1 MSSVLDYQLMLGD
14 ESTYGTPV
22 TVTRGFEHKPGDGM
36 DFRPNRVQ
44 GESLRPGQVGDRRSR
59 RATPNFDY
67 GGSFNT
73 EVLSRGFGY
82 LLNKLMGGTPAN
94 TVVSGAVYQVNHIL
108 GGVLKPFTMQQGIP
122 RIGVDGSTTIDPM
135 TYNGCVVPSWGLSMD
150 NAGLL
155 QLKFDVD
162 ARDMLTATALATY
175 SGPPT
180 TAGLFSF
187 AGASVFGGTY
197 TPATTTALATGGT
210 ALANV
215 TNWSLEVA
223 RNANI
228 SRFVFGTGG
237 RKNIPVPGIAA
248 VTGTVGIEYT
258 DVVYRDGY
266 LADTDLTLVLNFEA
280 ETLSVGKATL
290 QVAVANLRLEGELPK
305 PNADVTVAS
314 CNFKALENDTNP
326 LLAISQ
332 RTLDTAL

>member
-1 MSSVLDYQLMLGD
+1 
-14 ESTYGTPV
+14 
-22 TVTRGFEHKPGDGM
+22 
-36 DFRPNRVQ
+36 
-44 GESLRPGQVGDRRSR
+44 
-59 RATPNFDY
+59 
-67 GGSFNT
+67 
-73 EVLSRGFGY
+73 
-82 LLNKLMGGTPAN
+82 MGGTPAN

>member
-1 MSSVLDYQLMLGD
+1 MPSVLDYQLMIVD
-14 ESTYGTPV
+14 EVTYGTPV
-22 TVTRGFEHKPGDGM
+22 TTTRGYEHKPGDKM

-82 LLNKLMGGTPAN
+82 LINKLMGGTPAN
-94 TVVSGAVYQVNHIL
+94 TLVSAATYQVNHIL
-108 GGVLKPFTMQQGIP
+108 GGALKPFTLQQGIP
-122 RIGVDGSTTIDPM
+122 RIGAGGSTTIDPF
-135 TYNGCVVPSWGLSMD
+135 TYTGCVVPSWGLSMD

-162 ARDMLTATALATY
+162 ARDLATATALATF
-175 SGPPT
+175 SGPP
-180 TAGLFSF
+180 AAANLFSF
-187 AGASVFGGTY
+187 AGASIYGGSY
-197 TPATTTALATGGT
+197 TVATTTALATGGT

-215 TNWSLEVA
+215 TNWSLDVA
-223 RNANI
+223 RNANV

-237 RKNIPVPGIAA
+237 KKNIPVPGKAV
-248 VTGTVGIEYT
+248 VTGTLGVEYT
-258 DVVYRDGY
+258 DVVYRDAY

-280 ETLSVGKATL
+280 ETLGVGKATF
-290 QVAVANLRLEGELPK
+290 QVAVANMRLEGELPA
-305 PNADVTVAS
+305 PNADVTTAS
-314 CNFKALENDTNP
+314 CNFTALENDTNP

-332 RTLDTAL
+332 RTADSVL